1 MRSIAC
7 LQRCFHVKLQGRLGK
22 DNAGIT
28 PGFLFIDLYYSEIEG
43 VQVPNS
49 ASWLVLP

>member
-7 LQRCFHVKLQGRLGK
+7 LQRCFHVKLQGRLGQ

-28 PGFLFIDLYYSEIEG
+28 PGFLYIDLYYSKIED
-43 VQVPNS
+43 VQVPTAS
-49 ASWLVLP
+49 AG